1 MSQDVTQLLVKWGK
15 GDETALEQLL
25 PLVYDEL
32 RRRAKAILRRERDA
46 QSLDGTA
53 LVHEV
58 YMRLVDKRETEWENR
73 AQFFGLASRLI
84 RNILVDHARSRKSL
98 KRGGDAVKLRVSQA
112 LASATPHEDVDIV
125 RLDDALEAL
134 EKFAPQQSRII
145 ELRYFT
151 GLSIEETAELMGM
164 SPATVKRHWT
174 MARLWL
180 AREMSPSIGHSGSMA

>member
-1 MSQDVTQLLVKWGK
+1 
-15 GDETALEQLL
+15 
-25 PLVYDEL
+25 
-32 RRRAKAILRRERDA
+32 
-46 QSLDGTA
+46 
-53 LVHEV
+53 
-58 YMRLVDKRETEWENR
+58 MRLVDKRETEWENR

-134 EKFAPQQSRII
+134 AKCARQQSRII